1 MRTTDER
8 MAQIQKR
15 TAQLKAE
22 REKKK
27 QHGLD
32 FLCAAACLVFIVG
45 LDIGMPDFVGSLSG
59 GGVLHTSGAASL
71 IGDSAALGYI
81 LMGVL
86 SFLLGVCC
94 TVLLYRLRRRKKH
107 GEDSDEL

>member
-8 MAQIQKR
+8 VAQIQKR
-15 TAQLKAE
+15 TAQLKSE

-27 QHGLD
+27 QRGLD
-32 FLCAAACLVFIVG
+32 LLCTAACLVLVVCLG
-45 LDIGMPDFVGSLSG
+45 IGMPNLTGNLSG
-59 GGVLHTSGAASL
+59 GEVLHASGAASL
-71 IGDSAALGYI
+71 IGDNAALGYI

-107 GEDSDEL
+107 GEDSDEF

>member
-1 MRTTDER
+1 MRMTDER
-8 MAQIQKR
+8 VAQIQKR

-27 QHGLD
+27 QRGID
-32 FLCAAACLVFIVG
+32 ILCAAACLVLIVG
-45 LDIGMPDFVGSLSG
+45 LGLSMPSLVGTLSG
-59 GGVLHTSGAASL
+59 GEVLHASGAASL
-71 IGDSAALGYI
+71 IGDNAALGYI

-107 GEDSDEL
+107 GEDSDEF